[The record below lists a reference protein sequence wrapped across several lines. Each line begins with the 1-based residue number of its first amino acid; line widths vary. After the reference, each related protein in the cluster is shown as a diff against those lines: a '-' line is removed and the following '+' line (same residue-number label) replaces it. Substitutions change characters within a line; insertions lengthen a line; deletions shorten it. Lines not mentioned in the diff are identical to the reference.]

1 MYTTFALFCVGGR
14 LTWISPSHVTWTSPS
29 HVTWILC
36 NQERVAMTSVP
47 IYNSDTV
54 NYSTEQCCLPFT
66 LSQVAV

>member
-1 MYTTFALFCVGGR
+1 MWSKFKYKICVGGG
-14 LTWISPSHVTWTSPS
+14 LTWISPSHVTW
-29 HVTWILC
+29 IRC

-47 IYNSDTV
+47 IYTSDTV